1 MNITIRQIE
10 IFVAIAEHGNVTRAS
25 ENLMLSQSA
34 ASMALAEFEN
44 QIGQKLFN
52 RCGKKLSLNE
62 SGRRVFPKA
71 SELLSRVEEIG
82 GMFTQKSS
90 VLAGAI
96 NVGASS
102 TIGNYLITSYLGRF
116 SEIYS
121 KVEFSLEVGNT
132 DRIISSLLDFSIDIG
147 YIEGLCHHAKVK
159 TIPWRKDRLIIFASP
174 EHPLVRKKKLSPK
187 DLESAKWILRER
199 GSGTRDRFEN
209 AIAGKI
215 INLNIGF
222 EFGNTE
228 AIKHAVKNNLGISC
242 LSVLTI
248 SELLRNNEVI
258 ELETPFLDLM
268 RNFYCLIHKEKYQ
281 TSALK
286 EFIGYMNMQN
296 NC

>member
-10 IFVAIAEHGNVTRAS
+10 IFVEIAEYGNVTRAA
-25 ENLMLSQSA
+25 ENMMLSQSA

-52 RCGKKLSLNE
+52 RSGKKLILNE
-62 SGRRVFPKA
+62 SGRMLFPKA
-71 SELLSRVEEIG
+71 VELLSRVDEIA
-82 GMFTQKSS
+82 GMFSQKSS
-90 VLAGAI
+90 VLSGAI

-116 SEIYS
+116 SEKYS

-132 DRIISSLLDFSIDIG
+132 DQIISSLLGFNIDIG
-147 YIEGLCHHAKVK
+147 YIEGLCHHAKVM
-159 TIPWRKDRLIIFASP
+159 TIPWRKDKLVVFASP
-174 EHPLVRKKKLSPK
+174 EHPLARKKTLCAQ

-215 INLNIGF
+215 GNLNIGF
-222 EFGNTE
+222 EFGHTE

-248 SELLRNNEVI
+248 TELLKNKEVV
-258 ELETPFLDLM
+258 ELTTPFLDLF

-286 EFIGYMNMQN
+286 EFIEYMGN
-296 NC
+296 NHNL